1 MSGSATEHSLYCDV
15 SLPVPLDRS
24 FTYALP
30 ETLRHRVRTGCRVLV
45 PLGSRK
51 LTGVVLRTHS
61 EPPLDAGGR
70 PASGVKDVLRL
81 LDEEPALDDELL
93 KLGRWISA
101 YYCAPLGE
109 TLRSMTPLAGDVRHG
124 KIYSLTKAGR
134 DAARQLHLG
143 ADDDDPAVQLLK
155 MLDARPLSESSL
167 KKKIEK
173 AAAVL
178 KSLEKKGFVE
188 IEDVAAERDP
198 LRAGSSRLR
207 AEFLTRDAST
217 LDIDLRNSSPDPSGR
232 GSIPPSDDTPPK
244 LPKIERELL
253 AYLEL
258 HPGAHNLADLEL
270 AIPKASPAARALAR
284 RNLIR
289 LTLEPVGAPS
299 YPTRAAVILNE
310 HQQIAYDQIQASGA
324 SGTFNVF
331 LLQGVTG
338 SGKTEV
344 YLRAIETA
352 MAEGKGALMLVPEI
366 ALTPAVAGQFH
377 HRFGDRVAIL
387 HSAFHD
393 SDRAQEWR
401 RIRSGEAAVVVA
413 TRSGVFAPVRNL
425 GLIIVDEE
433 HDQSYKQQET
443 PRYHGRDVAIVRAR
457 AAGATVVL
465 GSATPSVESR
475 YNVERGKYTRL
486 LLPDRIEKRPM
497 ARVELIDMRNEF
509 IETRKQATFS
519 RALIDAVTERLAN
532 GEQTMLLLNRRG
544 FSSFVAC
551 RACGARSECVNC
563 SVTLTYHRRDRRML
577 CHYCNYAARVP
588 DRCAKCDSEYIQF
601 IGLGSERVEDELHTA
616 FPKARIA
623 RLDRDTVGAKRD
635 YETILSAFREGSF
648 DILVGTQMI
657 AKGHDIPNVTLV
669 GIVSADIGLG
679 LPDFRAAERTFQ
691 LLTQAA
697 GRAGRGETPGIVLIQ
712 TINPDHYAVRGA
724 AAQDYEAFFAKEIEF
739 RRLML
744 YPPFGVM
751 VNILV
756 RGVDQE
762 QALQRSAALARLLDP
777 APDGVRVMGP
787 AAAALARL
795 KNEYRYQMLLKS
807 SSRKQLNAIA
817 GQLRNYA
824 VSEKWGAAALVI
836 DIDPVTLL

>member
-15 SLPVPLDRS
+15 SLPVPLDQF
-24 FTYALP
+24 FTYSLP

-45 PLGSRK
+45 PFGSRK

-61 EPPLDAGGR
+61 ER
-70 PASGVKDVLRL
+70 PSGSIRDVLRL

-93 KLGRWISA
+93 RLGRWISA

-173 AAAVL
+173 ATAVL
-178 KSLEKKGFVE
+178 RSLEKKGFVE
-188 IEDVAAERDP
+188 VEDVAAERDP

-207 AEFLTRDAST
+207 AEFVTR
-217 LDIDLRNSSPDPSGR
+217 LDD
-232 GSIPPSDDTPPK
+232 PK
-244 LPKIERELL
+244 LPKVERELL

-310 HQQIAYDQIQASGA
+310 HQQVAYDQIRASGD
-324 SGTFNVF
+324 SGAFNVF

-352 MAEGKGALMLVPEI
+352 MAQGKGALMLVPEI

-401 RIRSGEAAVVVA
+401 RIRSSEAAVVVA

-457 AAGATVVL
+457 GANATVVL
-465 GSATPSVESR
+465 GSATPSIESR

-519 RALIDAVTERLAN
+519 RALIDAVTERLSN

-551 RACGARSECVNC
+551 RACGARCECVNC

-588 DRCAKCDSEYIQF
+588 DRCPKCDSEYIQF
-601 IGLGSERVEDELHTA
+601 IGLGSERVEDELHGA

-635 YETILSAFREGSF
+635 YETILSAFRDGSF

-739 RRLML
+739 RRFMS

-751 VNILV
+751 VNVLV

-777 APDGVRVMGP
+777 APEGVRVMGP